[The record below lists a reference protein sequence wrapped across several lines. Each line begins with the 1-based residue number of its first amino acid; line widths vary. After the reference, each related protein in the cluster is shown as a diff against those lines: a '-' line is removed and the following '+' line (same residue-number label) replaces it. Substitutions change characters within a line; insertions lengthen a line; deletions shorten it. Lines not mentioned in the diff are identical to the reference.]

1 MRGEARAHPLQRLL
15 AAIHREWAWLCG
27 GLLVTAAALAAILV
41 LAHYEDSFQVRAA
54 SAAAAELAAS
64 RVNALEWQSIA
75 EGQVRPGTGARV
87 SELLGTADRNLGMA
101 GTGSAARQA
110 LRRYAAATRAEFGLL
125 AAGRITAARRLDAAA
140 VDPAYRQLS
149 VVLERATAANRQAAS
164 RAGGLAEIGDIAA
177 FIVGVG
183 GAAALLLRF
192 GTPRRA
198 RATAAVEQRLL
209 RANDQ
214 AKNDLISVVSHDL
227 RTPLTSIVGYLEML
241 ADGDLGPISDEQRG
255 FLDIVLR
262 NTGRLQAIVN
272 DLLFIS
278 RIRVGRLELS
288 REELSLEEAAADA
301 IDAQQLNAARK
312 GIRLSLDATAAP
324 CVLADR
330 HRIDEV
336 LENLLSNALKFTPPG
351 GSVEVAVRPADSHVR
366 LEVSDTGTGISPQE
380 QEHVFEEFFRGR
392 EVIGTPGV
400 GLGLSIVKAI
410 ADAHHAPVSIH
421 SIPGEGTTFG
431 LDVPVGSPVA
441 VQPAGGVP

>member
-1 MRGEARAHPLQRLL
+1 MRGEARAHPLRRLL
-15 AAIHREWAWLCG
+15 AAIHREWAWLG
-27 GLLVTAAALAAILV
+27 AGLLVTAAALAVILV
-41 LAHYEDSFQVRAA
+41 LAHYEDSFQARAD

-75 EGQVRPGTGARV
+75 EGRLRPGTDARV
-87 SELLGTADRNLGMA
+87 SELLGAAERNLGAA
-101 GTGSAARQA
+101 GTGTAARQA
-110 LRRYAAATRAEFGLL
+110 LHRYTAATRAEFGLL
-125 AAGRITAARRLDAAA
+125 AAGRITAARRADAAQ

-149 VVLERATAANRQAAS
+149 VVLERETAANRQAAD
-164 RAGGLAEIGDIAA
+164 RAGVLAEIGDIAA
-177 FIVGVG
+177 FIAGFGV
-183 GAAALLLRF
+183 AAALLLRF
-192 GTPRRA
+192 GNARRA
-198 RATAAVEQRLL
+198 LATAEVEQRLL

-255 FLDIVLR
+255 FLDIILR
-262 NTGRLQAIVN
+262 NTGRLPAIVN
-272 DLLFIS
+272 ELLFIS

-312 GIRLSLDATAAP
+312 GIRLSLAAATAP

-330 HRIDEV
+330 HRVDEV

-351 GSVEVAVRPADSHVR
+351 GSVEVAVRPAESHVR
-366 LEVSDTGTGISPQE
+366 LEVSDTGTGISPHE

-400 GLGLSIVKAI
+400 GLGLSFVKAI
-410 ADAHHAPVSIH
+410 ADAHHAPVSVH
-421 SIPGEGTTFG
+421 STPGEGTTFG
-431 LDVPVGSPVA
+431 VDFPLGSPVTA
-441 VQPAGGVP
+441 QPAGDVP